1 MPVPLFDLSRL
12 GPQVDDA
19 VREATLRVLGHRGY
33 ILGSEVEDF
42 ESDLVKYLGG
52 GHAIG
57 MSSGTDAQLALLMAM
72 GIGAGDAVISTPY
85 TFFATAGCI
94 HRSGAEI
101 LFCDIDPVTFM
112 MDPASLHALLA
123 SLKRGSDG
131 FLRSPKGNRA
141 RLIVPIHLFGAV
153 CDMDRIGAVAA
164 EYGIEILE
172 DAAQILGAKYPSK
185 SGTQTAGII
194 ASTSYVS
201 FYPSKNL
208 GAAGDAGVALC
219 LAAEMAE
226 KIKCIRNHGME
237 QRYYHKVVGGNFRID
252 AIQAAV
258 LRAKLP
264 FLDGWNAT
272 RRANAA
278 TYKEAFTSAGLLDR
292 VTPPAEPHLAS
303 GLRDHHIFH
312 QYVIRVANRDAVM
325 AHITEKKIGCAI
337 YYPVPLHLQ
346 ECFAYLGYKLG
357 DFQVSEQAA
366 KESLAL
372 PIFPGL
378 RGEEIQEVVAVIKEA
393 LAYKTGHEA
402 LRAPNPFSG
411 F

>member
-1 MPVPLFDLSRL
+1 VPVPLFDLSRL
-12 GPQVDDA
+12 GPQVDEA
-19 VREATLRVLGHRGY
+19 VREAALRVLGHRGY
-33 ILGSEVEDF
+33 VLGAEVEAF
-42 ESDLVKYLGG
+42 ESDLTAYLGG
-52 GHAIG
+52 GHAVG

-94 HRSGAEI
+94 HRTGAEI

-112 MDPASLHALLA
+112 MDPESLRSLLS
-123 SLKRGSDG
+123 SLGRDSDG
-131 FLRSPKGNRA
+131 FLRSPRGNRV
-141 RLIVPIHLFGAV
+141 RLIVPIHLFGAC
-153 CDMDRIGAVAA
+153 CDMDGIGSVADA
-164 EYGIEILE
+164 FGVEILE

-185 SGTQTAGII
+185 SGTKTAGII
-194 ASTSYVS
+194 APTSYVS

-219 LAAEMAE
+219 LDGEMAE
-226 KIKCIRNHGME
+226 KLRRVRNHGME
-237 QRYYHKVVGGNFRID
+237 ERYYHKVVGGNFRID

-278 TYKEAFTSAGLLDR
+278 AYKQAFADAGLLDR
-292 VTPPAEPHLAS
+292 VTLPAEPFASS

-312 QYVIRVANRDAVM
+312 QYVIRVTGEGKRDVVM
-325 AHITEKKIGCAI
+325 ARLAQQKIGCAI

-346 ECFAYLGYKLG
+346 ECFAYLGHKPG
-357 DFQVSEQAA
+357 DFPESEKAA

-378 RGEEIQEVVAVIKEA
+378 TREEQAEVVAGITGA
-393 LAYKTGHEA
+393 L
-402 LRAPNPFSG
+402 S
-411 F
+411 

>member
-1 MPVPLFDLSRL
+1 MSVPLFDLSRL
-12 GPQVDDA
+12 GPEVDDA

-33 ILGSEVEDF
+33 ILGSEVEAF
-42 ESDLVKYLGG
+42 ESDLAKYLGG
-52 GHAIG
+52 GHAVG

-72 GIGAGDAVISTPY
+72 EIGAGDTVISTPY

-94 HRSGAEI
+94 HRTGAEI
-101 LFCDIDPVTFM
+101 LFCDIDPATFM
-112 MDPASLHALLA
+112 MDPASLRALLA
-123 SLKRGSDG
+123 SLKRGPDG
-131 FLRSPKGNRA
+131 FLRSPKGNRI
-141 RLIVPIHLFGAV
+141 RLIVPIHLFGAC
-153 CDMDRIGAVAA
+153 CDMDGIGAVAS
-164 EYGIEILE
+164 EYGVEILE

-194 ASTSYVS
+194 APTSYVS

-219 LAAEMAE
+219 LDAEMAE
-226 KIKCIRNHGME
+226 KLKRIRNHGME

-278 TYKEAFTSAGLLDR
+278 TYREAFTAAGLLDR
-292 VTPPAEPHLAS
+292 VTLPAEPFAGS

-312 QYVIRVANRDAVM
+312 QYVIRVPNRDAVM
-325 AHITEKKIGCAI
+325 ARLTEQKIGCAI

-346 ECFAYLGYKLG
+346 ECFAYLGHNAG
-357 DFQVSEQAA
+357 DVPVSEQAA

-378 RGEEIQEVVAVIKEA
+378 REEEIHEVVAGIRVA
-393 LAYKTGHEA
+393 L
-402 LRAPNPFSG
+402 S
-411 F
+411 

>member
-19 VREATLRVLGHRGY
+19 VRKAALRVLGHRGY
-33 ILGSEVEDF
+33 VLGAEVEAF
-42 ESDLVKYLGG
+42 ESELTAYLGG
-52 GHAIG
+52 GHAVG

-72 GIGAGDAVISTPY
+72 GIGSGDAVISTPY

-94 HRSGAEI
+94 HRTGAEI
-101 LFCDIDPVTFM
+101 LFCDIDPATFM
-112 MDPASLHALLA
+112 MDPSSLQTLLSSFKKDA
-123 SLKRGSDG
+123 DG
-131 FLRSPKGNRA
+131 VLRSPKGNKI
-141 RLIVPIHLFGAV
+141 RLIVPIHLFGTC
-153 CDMDRIGAVAA
+153 CDMDGIDAVAA
-164 EYGIEILE
+164 EFGIEILE

-185 SGTQTAGII
+185 EGVKTAGLM
-194 ASTSYVS
+194 APTSYVS

-219 LAAEMAE
+219 LDDDMAD
-226 KIKCIRNHGME
+226 KLRRIRNHGME

-272 RRANAA
+272 RRSNAA
-278 TYKEAFTSAGLLDR
+278 IYRDAFRAAGLLDR
-292 VTPPAEPHLAS
+292 VSLPSEPFARS
-303 GLRDHHIFH
+303 GLRDHHIYH
-312 QYVIRVANRDAVM
+312 QYVIRLPKRDEVM
-325 AHITEKKIGCAI
+325 AHLAAQKIGCAI

-346 ECFAYLGYKLG
+346 ECFAYLGHKPG
-357 DFQVSEQAA
+357 DFPASEQAA
-366 KESLAL
+366 NESLAL

-378 RGEEIQEVVAVIKEA
+378 RPDEQQQVVAAIKQA
-393 LAYKTGHEA
+393 LD
-402 LRAPNPFSG
+402 
-411 F
+411 

>member
-1 MPVPLFDLSRL
+1 MSVPLFDLSRL
-12 GPQVDDA
+12 GPEVDDA

-33 ILGSEVEDF
+33 ILGSEVEAF
-42 ESDLVKYLGG
+42 ESDLAKYLGG
-52 GHAIG
+52 GHAVG

-72 GIGAGDAVISTPY
+72 EIGAGDAVISTPY

-94 HRSGAEI
+94 HRTGAEI
-101 LFCDIDPVTFM
+101 LFCDIDPATFM
-112 MDPASLHALLA
+112 MDPASLRALLA
-123 SLKRGSDG
+123 SLKRGPDG
-131 FLRSPKGNRA
+131 FLRSPKGNRI
-141 RLIVPIHLFGAV
+141 RLIVPIHLFGAC
-153 CDMDRIGAVAA
+153 CDMDGIGAVAA
-164 EYGIEILE
+164 EYGVEILE

-185 SGTQTAGII
+185 SGTKTAGII
-194 ASTSYVS
+194 APTSYVS

-219 LAAEMAE
+219 LDAEMAE
-226 KIKCIRNHGME
+226 KLKRIRNHGME

-258 LRAKLP
+258 LRAKLL

-292 VTPPAEPHLAS
+292 VTLPAEPFASS

-312 QYVIRVANRDAVM
+312 QYVIRVPNRDAVM
-325 AHITEKKIGCAI
+325 ARLTKQKIGCAI

-346 ECFAYLGYKLG
+346 ECFAYLGHNAG
-357 DFQVSEQAA
+357 DFPVSEQAA

-378 RGEEIQEVVAVIKEA
+378 TQDEIMEVVRGIKEA
-393 LAYKTGHEA
+393 LA
-402 LRAPNPFSG
+402 
-411 F
+411 

>member
-1 MPVPLFDLSRL
+1 MSVPLFDLSRL
-12 GPQVDDA
+12 GPEVDDA

-33 ILGSEVEDF
+33 ILGSEVEAF
-42 ESDLVKYLGG
+42 ESDLVTYLGG
-52 GHAIG
+52 GHAVG
-57 MSSGTDAQLALLMAM
+57 MSSGTDAQLALLMAL

-94 HRSGAEI
+94 HRTGAEI
-101 LFCDIDPVTFM
+101 LFCDIDPATFM
-112 MDPASLHALLA
+112 MDPASLRALLA
-123 SLKRGSDG
+123 SLKRGPDG
-131 FLRSPKGNRA
+131 FLRSPKGNRI
-141 RLIVPIHLFGAV
+141 RLIVPIHLFGAC
-153 CDMDRIGAVAA
+153 CDMDGIGAVAA
-164 EYGIEILE
+164 EYGVEILE

-194 ASTSYVS
+194 APTSYVS

-219 LAAEMAE
+219 LDAEMAE
-226 KIKCIRNHGME
+226 KLKRIRNHGME

-278 TYKEAFTSAGLLDR
+278 TYKDAFTSAGLLDR
-292 VTPPAEPHLAS
+292 VTLPAEPFASS

-312 QYVIRVANRDAVM
+312 QYVIRVANRDAIM
-325 AHITEKKIGCAI
+325 ARLTEQKIGCAI

-346 ECFAYLGYKLG
+346 ECFADLGHNAG
-357 DFQVSEQAA
+357 DFPVSEQAA

-378 RGEEIQEVVAVIKEA
+378 TQDEIAEVVRGIKEA
-393 LAYKTGHEA
+393 LA
-402 LRAPNPFSG
+402 
-411 F
+411 

>member
-1 MPVPLFDLSRL
+1 VPVPLFDLSRL

-33 ILGSEVEDF
+33 ILGSEVEAF
-42 ESDLVKYLGG
+42 ESDLVTYLGG
-52 GHAIG
+52 GHAVG
-57 MSSGTDAQLALLMAM
+57 MSSGTDAQLALLMAL

-94 HRSGAEI
+94 HRTGAEI

-112 MDPASLHALLA
+112 MDPASLRALLA
-123 SLKRGSDG
+123 SLKRGPDG
-131 FLRSPKGNRA
+131 FLRSPKGNRV
-141 RLIVPIHLFGAV
+141 RLIVPIHLFGAC
-153 CDMDRIGAVAA
+153 CDMDGIGAVAA
-164 EYGIEILE
+164 EYSVEILE

-194 ASTSYVS
+194 APTSYVS

-208 GAAGDAGVALC
+208 GAAGDAGAALC
-219 LAAEMAE
+219 LDAGMAE
-226 KIKCIRNHGME
+226 NLKRIRNHGME

-292 VTPPAEPHLAS
+292 VTLPAEPHLAS

-312 QYVIRVANRDAVM
+312 QYVIRVVNRDAVM
-325 AHITEKKIGCAI
+325 ARLTEQKIGCAI

-346 ECFAYLGYKLG
+346 ECFAYLGHKAG
-357 DFQVSEQAA
+357 NFPVSEKAA

-378 RGEEIQEVVAVIKEA
+378 TQEEITDVVRGIKEA
-393 LAYKTGHEA
+393 LA
-402 LRAPNPFSG
+402 
-411 F
+411 

>member
-1 MPVPLFDLSRL
+1 MSVPLFDLSRL
-12 GPQVDDA
+12 GPEVDDA

-33 ILGSEVEDF
+33 ILGSEVEAF
-42 ESDLVKYLGG
+42 ESDLAKYLGG
-52 GHAIG
+52 GHAVG

-72 GIGAGDAVISTPY
+72 EIGAGDAVISTPY

-94 HRSGAEI
+94 HRTRAEI
-101 LFCDIDPVTFM
+101 LFCDIDPATFM
-112 MDPASLHALLA
+112 MDPASLRTLLA
-123 SLKRGSDG
+123 SLKRGPDG
-131 FLRSPKGNRA
+131 FLRSPKGNRI
-141 RLIVPIHLFGAV
+141 RLIVPIHLFGAC
-153 CDMDRIGAVAA
+153 CDMDGIGAVAA
-164 EYGIEILE
+164 EYGVEILE

-194 ASTSYVS
+194 APTSYVS

-219 LAAEMAE
+219 LDAEMAE
-226 KIKCIRNHGME
+226 KLKRIRNHGME

-278 TYKEAFTSAGLLDR
+278 TYREAFTSAGLLDR
-292 VTPPAEPHLAS
+292 VTLPAEPFASS

-312 QYVIRVANRDAVM
+312 QYVIRVPNRDAVM
-325 AHITEKKIGCAI
+325 ARLTEQKIGCAI

-346 ECFAYLGYKLG
+346 ECFAYLGHNAG
-357 DFQVSEQAA
+357 DFPVSEQAA

-378 RGEEIQEVVAVIKEA
+378 TQDEIAEVVRGIKEA
-393 LAYKTGHEA
+393 LA
-402 LRAPNPFSG
+402 
-411 F
+411 

>member
-1 MPVPLFDLSRL
+1 MSVPLFDLSRL
-12 GPQVDDA
+12 GPEVDDA

-33 ILGSEVEDF
+33 ILGSEVEAF
-42 ESDLVKYLGG
+42 ESDLAKYLGG
-52 GHAIG
+52 GHAVG

-72 GIGAGDAVISTPY
+72 EIGAGDAVISTPY

-94 HRSGAEI
+94 HRTGAEI
-101 LFCDIDPVTFM
+101 LFCDIDPATFM
-112 MDPASLHALLA
+112 MDPASLRALLA
-123 SLKRGSDG
+123 SLKRGPDG
-131 FLRSPKGNRA
+131 FLRSPKGNRI
-141 RLIVPIHLFGAV
+141 RLIVPIHLFGAC
-153 CDMDRIGAVAA
+153 CDMDGIGAVAA
-164 EYGIEILE
+164 EYGVEILE

-185 SGTQTAGII
+185 SGTKTAGII
-194 ASTSYVS
+194 APTSYVS

-219 LAAEMAE
+219 LDAEMAE
-226 KIKCIRNHGME
+226 KLKRIRNHGME

-278 TYKEAFTSAGLLDR
+278 TYREAFTSAGLLDR
-292 VTPPAEPHLAS
+292 VTLPAEPFASS

-325 AHITEKKIGCAI
+325 ARLTEQKIGCAI

-346 ECFAYLGYKLG
+346 ECFAYLGHNAG
-357 DFQVSEQAA
+357 DFPVSEQAA

-378 RGEEIQEVVAVIKEA
+378 TQDEIAEVVRGIKEA
-393 LAYKTGHEA
+393 LA
-402 LRAPNPFSG
+402 
-411 F
+411 